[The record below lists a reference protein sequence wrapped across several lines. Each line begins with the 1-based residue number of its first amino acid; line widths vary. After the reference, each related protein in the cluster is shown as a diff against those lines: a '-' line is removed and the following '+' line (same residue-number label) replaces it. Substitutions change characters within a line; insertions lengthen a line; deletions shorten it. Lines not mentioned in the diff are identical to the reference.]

1 MIVRNLYLCL
11 FTTAVMLS
19 CKKEDTNGNN
29 NNNIVAAASYNNV
42 AYGADALQKM
52 DVYLPAGRSKD
63 STKVMVLIHGGAWA
77 SGDKADFAPFIDS
90 LKRRL
95 PDYAIFNINYRLS
108 GLGANVFPTQET
120 DTRAAVEFIFS
131 KRAEYLIS
139 DNFSMLGA
147 SAGAHLA
154 LLQAYKY
161 SVPVKAKVVVDFFG
175 PTNLN
180 DLYNNPG
187 VVPQSTIE
195 AIVGATPVSNPAL
208 YFQSSPINYATGSAA
223 CPTIILQGSADLL
236 VNATSQSFALKN
248 KLELEGVPVQYV
260 EYAGAGHGDWNTA
273 TFSDAFNKIQA
284 FVNLYNP

>member
-1 MIVRNLYLCL
+1 MTVGNLYLCL

-29 NNNIVAAASYNNV
+29 NNNIIAAASYNNV
-42 AYGADALQKM
+42 AYGTDALQKM

-108 GLGANVFPTQET
+108 GLGTNVFPTQEN

-147 SAGAHLA
+147 SAGGHLA

-161 SVPVKAKVVVDFFG
+161 SVPVKTKLVVDFFG
-175 PTNLN
+175 PADLN

-187 VVPQSTIE
+187 IVPQSTIE

-248 KLELEGVPVQYV
+248 KLALEGVPVQYV
-260 EYAGAGHGDWNTA
+260 EYTGAGHGDWSNSTYA
-273 TFSDAFNKIQA
+273 DAFNKIQA
-284 FVNLYNP
+284 FVNQYNP